1 MFVNALYPHPCAI
14 CMFGEQKPVEGIEI
28 PKTAVKS
35 NYDPS
40 MGADLMLITVE
51 SSAAPNQNCRLLTQR
66 SK

>member
-1 MFVNALYPHPCAI
+1 MFVNALNPHTYAI
-14 CMFGEQKPVEGIEI
+14 CISGKQKPVEDIEF
-28 PKTAVKS
+28 PKTVVKN

-51 SSAAPNQNCRLLTQR
+51 SPASANQNCRLLTQR